1 MTEERREFQR
11 LHLTRPAD
19 GWFGDFQVRLVD
31 VSAKGAFIESDDVI
45 PADARALLRFF
56 WRGNEVEIMSLTVR
70 HADGRTG
77 LTFLEHSELLN
88 RLIEQSATEVLR
100 AQEAN
105 AMGLREHNVISGD
118 ETLTA
123 ASAGVRLGKAFVT
136 WTLSEDGAWSR
147 HAALVPDQPENGFT
161 VAASESPEQVDLLCS
176 SYEVGDAEA
185 RRLIRML
192 AELSAAKKR

>member
-1 MTEERREFQR
+1 VTEERREFQR

-19 GWFGDFQVRLVD
+19 GWFGDFPVHLVD
-31 VSAKGAFIESDDVI
+31 ISAKGAFIESDDVI
-45 PADARALLRFF
+45 PGDARALLRFF
-56 WRGNEVEIMSLTVR
+56 WRDYEVEILSQTVK

-77 LTFLEHSELLN
+77 LTFLEHSDLLN
-88 RLIEQSATEVLR
+88 SLIEKSATEVLR

-105 AMGLREHNVISGD
+105 AMGLREHNVIGGD

-123 ASAGVRLGKAFVT
+123 ASAGARLAKAFVT
-136 WTLSEDGAWSR
+136 WTLSDDGTWKR
-147 HAALVPDQPENGFT
+147 HAALVPDQPSNGFT
-161 VAASESPEQVDLLCS
+161 VAASESTEQVDLLCR

-192 AELSAAKKR
+192 AELSSAKKR